1 MLNFKI
7 TVPPAAEPVSLE
19 IAKAHL
25 RCDFPD
31 DDLLIQALI
40 SASREWAEAYCKR
53 AFFNQTIVLSLDAFP
68 LFMGGNGTIP
78 PSQMQGWPY
87 YSAYWDPLAIRLPR
101 PSAVS
106 VESITYRDLTNT
118 VQTLDPSMY
127 YVDTTSEPA
136 RIVPMPSLTW
146 PTTQLYL
153 PGSVQITYTTGT
165 YGDGVDENT
174 CPFAV
179 RAAILLMLGHLYEH
193 RETVSELAL
202 KEIPLGAKAL
212 LDTVKFESFGFQS
225 GY

>member
-1 MLNFKI
+1 MLNFRVI
-7 TVPPAAEPVSLE
+7 SQPTVEPVSLE
-19 IAKAHL
+19 AAKKHL
-25 RCDFPD
+25 RVDFAE

-40 SASREWAEAYCKR
+40 SAAREWAEVYCKR
-53 AFFNQTIVLSLDAFP
+53 AFFEQTIVLSLDNFP

-78 PSQMQGWPY
+78 PSQMHGWPY

-101 PSAVS
+101 PSTVS
-106 VESITYRDLTNT
+106 VQSIKYRDLNNT
-118 VQTLDPSMY
+118 VQTLDPSTY

-153 PGSVQITYTTGT
+153 PGSVQITYTAGS
-165 YGDGVDENT
+165 YGDGYNTNT

-179 RAAILLMLGHLYEH
+179 RAAILLLLGHLYEH
-193 RETVSELAL
+193 RETVSELSL

-212 LDTVKFESFGFQS
+212 LDTVRFESFTFAS